1 MTVESPLDEFLLF
14 VKGGYPLPMQPYTE
28 RMCSTPLTELIVRC
42 YPGNEGCNHSY
53 TLYEDDGITTGYQ
66 QGESAST
73 LMNYR
78 KEGEQT
84 FVTIHPAKG
93 SYKGQPQKRAYRIE
107 LPGIQAGT
115 KVKVNGKSVKAVFDK
130 TIGGIVVSVKSDNI
144 RKKVEVQ
151 IG

>member
-1 MTVESPLDEFLLF
+1 
-14 VKGGYPLPMQPYTE
+14 
-28 RMCSTPLTELIVRC
+28 MCSTPLTELIVRC
-42 YPGNEGCNHSY
+42 YPGNDGCNHSY
-53 TLYEDDGITTGYQ
+53 TLYEDDGITTAYQ

-93 SYKGQPQKRAYRIE
+93 SYEGQPQKRAYRIE
-107 LPGIQAGT
+107 LPGIPAGT
-115 KVKVNGKSVKAVFDK
+115 KVKVNGKSVKATFDK
-130 TIGGIVVSVKSDNI
+130 TIGGIVVSVKPGDI

>member
-1 MTVESPLDEFLLF
+1 
-14 VKGGYPLPMQPYTE
+14 
-28 RMCSTPLTELIVRC
+28 MCSTPLTELIVRC
-42 YPGNEGCNHSY
+42 YPGNDGCNHSY
-53 TLYEDDGITTGYQ
+53 TLYEDDGITTAYQ

-84 FVTIHPAKG
+84 FVTIHPA
-93 SYKGQPQKRAYRIE
+93 YRIE
-107 LPGIQAGT
+107 LPGIPAGT
-115 KVKVNGKSVKAVFDK
+115 KVKVNGKSVKATFDK
-130 TIGGIVVSVKSDNI
+130 TIGGIVVSVKPGDI